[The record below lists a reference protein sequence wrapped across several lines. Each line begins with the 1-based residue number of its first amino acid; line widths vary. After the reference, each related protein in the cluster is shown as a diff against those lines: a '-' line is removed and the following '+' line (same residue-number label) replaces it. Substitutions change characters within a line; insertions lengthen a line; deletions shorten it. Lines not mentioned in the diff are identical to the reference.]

1 MEKVFREVRI
11 GPASD
16 RISGQRI
23 GVEKGFAEGLGKTL
37 LWGGSLA
44 GIPLFGAGTAP
55 VHGTEDGRFPCV
67 SARAMTVAGGNGVAI
82 AHERVSLGKKD
93 FMWVDASVSNI
104 GRGSH
109 FVFFGA
115 FP

>member
-37 LWGGSLA
+37 LWGGTLD
-44 GIPLFGAGTAP
+44 GIPLFGAGAAP
-55 VHGTEDGRFPCV
+55 VHGTVDGRFPCV
-67 SARAMTVAGGNGVAI
+67 SARTVTVAGGGGVAV
-82 AHERVSLGKKD
+82 AHE
-93 FMWVDASVSNI
+93 SVFLSFKI
-104 GRGSH
+104 YCL
-109 FVFFGA
+109 F
-115 FP
+115 